1 MEGTLILNFVLLALI
16 SAALGFWL
24 GYVARTLSHAPR
36 QRADEEDVALMR
48 RALAGDMGGQA

>member
-1 MEGTLILNFVLLALI
+1 MEGTLILNFVLLLLI

-24 GYVARTLSHAPR
+24 GYGARTLSYGPR

-48 RALAGDMGGQA
+48 RALAADIGGEA